1 MKPLFQTLGVLLALY
16 VAYAIATGSVV
27 VKDRWKSKRVQRDDT
42 PREFWICIAIYA
54 GLTVALL
61 FVF

>member
-1 MKPLFQTLGVLLALY
+1 MKPLFQTFGVLLALY

-27 VKDRWKSKRVQRDDT
+27 VKDRWKSKRVSRDEA

-54 GLTVALL
+54 ALTLALL
-61 FVF
+61 FIF